1 MLLLPVAPWY
11 VSESVA
17 SSEQNLA
24 MRDTDNMPLGD
35 IALPL
40 NER

>member
-17 SSEQNLA
+17 SSEQNPALE
-24 MRDTDNMPLGD
+24 DTDNVPLGD

-40 NER
+40 SER